1 MGKTQGADDWTR
13 GLFTH
18 TSPESNFPGDKMAR
32 PRAGGGGNLAEVTM
46 FGGCEIHAHSFIS
59 KAGRALGDD
68 TLHQVIEVGVGK
80 RQCGGERAA
89 GLRRRGNG

>member
-1 MGKTQGADDWTR
+1 MDKGVIYTHKPREQLPRGQDGKT
-13 GLFTH
+13 
-18 TSPESNFPGDKMAR
+18 PGW
-32 PRAGGGGNLAEVTM
+32 GGGNLAEVTM

>member
-1 MGKTQGADDWTR
+1 MIGQGGYLHTQAQRATSQGTR
-13 GLFTH
+13 WQDPGL
-18 TSPESNFPGDKMAR
+18 
-32 PRAGGGGNLAEVTM
+32 GGGGNLAEVTM

>member
-1 MGKTQGADDWTR
+1 MDKGVIYTHKPREQLPRGQGGKTPGWGGQPGR
-13 GLFTH
+13 GD
-18 TSPESNFPGDKMAR
+18 NVWGMCA
-32 PRAGGGGNLAEVTM
+32 
-46 FGGCEIHAHSFIS
+46 IHAHSFIS